1 MQHAIPV
8 DELGVQG
15 RFMAEA
21 VDACVHCGFCLATC
35 PTYKVLGEE
44 MDSPRG
50 RIILM
55 KEALE
60 GGIDLAEALPYIDR
74 CLGCM
79 ACVTACPSGV
89 PYGHLLT
96 PFRTLAELQRRR
108 APMNLVA
115 RTLVKETLPYP
126 ERFRAAV
133 QAGRLGQLTRSL
145 LPAELQGMLRML
157 PATLPSAAPL
167 PEVYPAQGS
176 RRARVALLAGCVQQ
190 VLAPEINWATLRVLA
205 RNGVETVIPRG
216 QGCCGSLS
224 LHIGEAEQ
232 AQMLARR
239 NLATFPTDV
248 DAIVTNAAGCGSGM
262 HEYPLLFAGEADQ
275 SQAQAFSHL
284 VRDITVFLAELGLT
298 PPDGLPEP
306 ITVAYHDACHL
317 AHAQGVTAPP
327 RQLLAAIPNLRLVE
341 IPEGEL
347 CCGSAG
353 TYNLEQPE
361 LAAQIGERKAR
372 NILSTGAQAIVT
384 GNIGCMTQIRTH
396 LAALGRPLP
405 VWHTIELLDAAYD
418 CGARGEMRGAT
429 IPNPERK

>member
-8 DELGVQG
+8 EELGVQG
-15 RFMAEA
+15 RFMADA

-55 KEALE
+55 KEVLE
-60 GGIDLAEALPYIDR
+60 GGVELAGALPYVDR

-89 PYGHLLT
+89 AYSHLLT
-96 PFRTLAELQRRR
+96 PFRTRAEAQRSRT
-108 APMNLVA
+108 PMSQVA

-126 ERFRAAV
+126 DRFRAAV
-133 QAGRLGQLTRSL
+133 QAGRLGKLTRKL
-145 LPAELQGMLRML
+145 LPDELQGMLSLL
-157 PATLPSAAPL
+157 PDGLPQAEPL
-167 PEVYPAQGS
+167 PEVYPAQGP

-190 VLAPEINWATLRVLA
+190 VLAPQINWATLRALA
-205 RNGVETVIPRG
+205 RNGVETVIPRS

-232 AQMLARR
+232 AQALARR
-239 NLATFPTDV
+239 NLAAFPSDV
-248 DAIVTNAAGCGSGM
+248 DAIITNAAGCGSGM
-262 HEYPLLFAGEADQ
+262 HEYPLLFAGEADLPR
-275 SQAQAFSHL
+275 ADAFSRR
-284 VRDITVFLAELGLT
+284 VRDITVFLAELGLA

-317 AHAQGVTAPP
+317 AHAQGVTAEP
-327 RQLLAAIPNLRLVE
+327 RRLLAAIPNLRIVE

-396 LAALGRPLP
+396 LAALGKPLP
-405 VWHTIELLDAAYD
+405 VWHTIELLDAAY
-418 CGARGEMRGAT
+418 R
-429 IPNPERK
+429 

>member
-1 MQHAIPV
+1 
-8 DELGVQG
+8 
-15 RFMAEA
+15 MAAA

-55 KEALE
+55 KETLE
-60 GGIDLAEALPYIDR
+60 GSVSLEGALPYVDR

-96 PFRTLAELQRRR
+96 PFRMLAEPQRER
-108 APMNLVA
+108 APMKRVA

-126 ERFRAAV
+126 DRFRAAV
-133 QAGRLGQLTRSL
+133 QAGRLGKLVRKA
-145 LPAELQGMLRML
+145 LPAELQGMLSML
-157 PATLPSAAPL
+157 PDGLPQAEPL
-167 PEVYPAQGS
+167 PDVYPAQGQ
-176 RRARVALLAGCVQQ
+176 RRARVALLTGCVQQ
-190 VLAPEINWATLRVLA
+190 VLAPQINWATLRVLA

-224 LHIGEAEQ
+224 LHIGEKAQ
-232 AQMLARR
+232 AQTLARN
-239 NLATFPTDV
+239 NLAVFPADV
-248 DAIVTNAAGCGSGM
+248 DAVITNAAGCGSGM
-262 HEYPLLFAGEADQ
+262 REYPLLFAGTAQ
-275 SQAQAFSHL
+275 LQQAEEFSRR
-284 VRDITVFLAELGLT
+284 VSDITVFLAELGLT

-317 AHAQGVTAPP
+317 ANAQGVTAEP
-327 RQLLAAIPNLRLVE
+327 RRLLVSVPNLRVVE

-361 LAAQIGERKAR
+361 LAQQIGERKAR
-372 NILSTGAQAIVT
+372 NILRTGAQAIAT
-384 GNIGCMTQIRTH
+384 GNIGCMAQISTH
-396 LAALGRPLP
+396 LAALGKPLP
-405 VWHTIELLDAAYD
+405 VWHTIEVLDAAYS
-418 CGARGEMRGAT
+418 
-429 IPNPERK
+429 